1 MEYTATMKKEDIRKA
16 LREVIR
22 TSPLRTHVRRVS
34 LFGSHLHGTAKRDSD
49 IDLLIE
55 FNEPI
60 SIFALVRME
69 REMSE
74 ALGRNVDLC
83 TPKSLSKYFRQDVTQ
98 EAEPVFDAVA

>member
-1 MEYTATMKKEDIRKA
+1 MLPDMQKKEIQRRLQQV
-16 LREVIR
+16 LRI
-22 TSPLRTHVRRVS
+22 SPERGHVRRIS
-34 LFGSHLHGTAKRDSD
+34 LFGSHLHGTMKKDSD

-55 FNEPI
+55 FSEPI

-83 TPKSLSKYFRQDVTQ
+83 TPNSLSRYFRSDVVK
-98 EAEPVFDAVA
+98 EAEPLIESIA